1 MNPNSRESAGDSG
14 SGTLPRK
21 AVALKY
27 NPETASAPVVVAKGK
42 GHLAEEIV
50 RRAQEN
56 GVPIQEDPSLVEV
69 LSKLDLEQEIPP
81 ELYRLVAEVLSF
93 VYRAD
98 RRAGLRRDDALLS
111 GRPGF

>member
-1 MNPNSRESAGDSG
+1 MNPNERGAEAGAAPI
-14 SGTLPRK
+14 PRK

-27 NPETASAPVVVAKGK
+27 NPETNAAPVVVAKGQ
-42 GHLAEEIV
+42 GHLADEIV
-50 RRAQEN
+50 RRAKEN
-56 GVPIQEDPSLVEV
+56 GVPLQEDASLVEV

-98 RRAGLRRDDALLS
+98 RRAGLKKGDGGLI
-111 GRPGF
+111 P

>member
-1 MNPNSRESAGDSG
+1 MNPNDKEAASAGAK
-14 SGTLPRK
+14 LPRK

-27 NPETASAPVVVAKGK
+27 NPEAASAPVVVAKGQ

-50 RRAQEN
+50 RRAKEH
-56 GVPIQEDPSLVEV
+56 GVPMQEDASLVEV

-98 RRAGLRRDDALLS
+98 RRAGLKNSDGGLL
-111 GRPGF
+111 P